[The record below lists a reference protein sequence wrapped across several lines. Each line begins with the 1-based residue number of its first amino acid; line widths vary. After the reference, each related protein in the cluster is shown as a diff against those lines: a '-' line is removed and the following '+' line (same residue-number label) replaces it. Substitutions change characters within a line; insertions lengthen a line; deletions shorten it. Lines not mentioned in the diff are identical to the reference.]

1 MRHWAST
8 IPDVQFLEV
17 CVESKAVALHFHR
30 TFGFGENEFHYS
42 SSSSSSSSDNHNN
55 FDSDEEALPPVINGW
70 IPSRHYM
77 PVGFGQLGCSG
88 FVVSDANGKFVS
100 RKTKAYLQFGEDA
113 FRHVELFNTTTN
125 RGTGESDES
134 DDDDDGKSGRW
145 WSIHIGSLRR
155 ARNFPCAT

>member
-1 MRHWAST
+1 MGKCFPKPST
-8 IPDVQFLEV
+8 SIWF
-17 CVESKAVALHFHR
+17 
-30 TFGFGENEFHYS
+30 S
-42 SSSSSSSSDNHNN
+42 S
-55 FDSDEEALPPVINGW
+55 
-70 IPSRHYM
+70 
-77 PVGFGQLGCSG
+77 

-100 RKTKAYLQFGEDA
+100 RKTKAYLQLGEDA

-155 ARNFPCAT
+155 ARNFPCATWRSGFWYLPKRPKRGIWDFWSVHHLPSTTYRQHLLSGAGSKLDRKKPIDWKYQWSKRIVNSIQWNKY